1 MPKPSNQNRRRKK
14 IEEVVVHLL
23 VARKRTLVLAES
35 CTGGFIAN
43 LITNVPG
50 ASEIFLGGVVAY
62 SNEVKENFLGVR
74 SETLRNFGAVSE
86 SAAREMAE
94 GAWKKFG
101 ADFAIAVTG
110 IAGPTGGTEAKPVG
124 TVFIALAGEFGTTV
138 ERELNSSGRE
148 KFKEVT
154 ARQALEM
161 LRARLA

>member
-1 MPKPSNQNRRRKK
+1 
-14 IEEVVVHLL
+14 
-23 VARKRTLVLAES
+23 
-35 CTGGFIAN
+35 
-43 LITNVPG
+43 
-50 ASEIFLGGVVAY
+50 
-62 SNEVKENFLGVR
+62 
-74 SETLRNFGAVSE
+74 
-86 SAAREMAE
+86 
-94 GAWKKFG
+94 
-101 ADFAIAVTG
+101 VTG